1 MKVYALVGKSG
12 TGKSYQAMN
21 VCRSKNIVS
30 IIDDGLLI
38 YNNDVVAGISAKRQP
53 TVVGAIKT
61 ALFSKDE
68 HKADVVK
75 KLNNIKPESVLIIGT
90 SDEMVDKIRVRLE
103 LPEFHEI
110 IYIEDITSEKQ
121 RELARKQRFGQGKHV
136 IPVPSLKLK
145 RHFSGYFVD
154 PLRIFRGWGPGK
166 GGFTE
171 KSVVRPTYSYLGE
184 FKISDKVISDIV
196 ELSAEEINDV
206 TGVLRVLT
214 ENKKSGL
221 RITVLVTMK
230 LESRAVEVA
239 RQLQQSSAQMIE
251 SMTAFNIKQINV
263 EIRGLT

>member
-1 MKVYALVGKSG
+1 MKVYTLVGKSG

-21 VCRSKNIVS
+21 VCRTKSIVG
-30 IIDDGLLI
+30 IIDDGLFI

-61 ALFSKDE
+61 ALFSKED
-68 HKADVVK
+68 HRNDVVK
-75 KLNNIKPESVLIIGT
+75 KLKTIKPESILIIGT
-90 SDEMVDKIRVRLE
+90 SDEMVDRIRLRLE
-103 LPEFHEI
+103 LPDFTEI
-110 IYIEDITSEKQ
+110 IHIEDITTEKE
-121 RELARKQRFGQGKHV
+121 REVAKKQRFGQGKHV
-136 IPVPSLKLK
+136 VPVPSMKLK

-184 FKISDKVISDIV
+184 FKITDKVISDIV
-196 ELSAEEINDV
+196 ELTARDV
-206 TGVLRVLT
+206 KEVASVLRVMT

-221 RITVLVTMK
+221 RITILVNMK
-230 LESRAVEVA
+230 LDSQAVEGA
-239 RQLQQSSAQMIE
+239 KHLQQLSSQVVE

-263 EIRGLT
+263 EIRGLA

>member
-21 VCRSKNIVS
+21 VCRTRNIVG
-30 IIDDGLLI
+30 IIDDGLFI

-61 ALFSKDE
+61 ALISHED
-68 HKADVVK
+68 HKSDVAK
-75 KLNNIKPESVLIIGT
+75 KLKTINPESLLIIGT
-90 SDEMVDKIRVRLE
+90 SDAMVERIRVRLE
-103 LPEFHEI
+103 LPEFTEV
-110 IYIEDITSEKQ
+110 IYIEDITTEKE
-121 RELARKQRFGQGKHV
+121 RDLAKKQRFGQGKHV
-136 IPVPSLKLK
+136 VPVPSMKLK

-154 PLRIFRGWGPGK
+154 SLRIFRGWGPGK

-184 FKISDKVISDIV
+184 FKITDKVISDIV
-196 ELSAEEINDV
+196 ELTALQMKEV
-206 TGVLRVLT
+206 AGVLRVIT

-221 RITVLVTMK
+221 RITILVNMGRD
-230 LESRAVEVA
+230 SYAVQSA
-239 RQLQQSSAQMIE
+239 RLLQIQCAQVVE

-263 EIRGLT
+263 EIRGLA

>member
-21 VCRSKNIVS
+21 VCRTRNIVG
-30 IIDDGLLI
+30 IIDDGLFI
-38 YNNDVVAGISAKRQP
+38 FNNDVVAGISAKRQP

-61 ALFSKDE
+61 ALFSKDDHRNDV
-68 HKADVVK
+68 HKK
-75 KLNNIKPESVLIIGT
+75 IRTINPESLLIIGT
-90 SDEMVDKIRVRLE
+90 SDEMVERIRIRLE
-103 LPEFHEI
+103 LPEFTEVIH
-110 IYIEDITSEKQ
+110 IEDITTEKE
-121 RELARKQRFGQGKHV
+121 RELAKKQRFGQGKHV
-136 IPVPSLKLK
+136 VPVPSMKLK

-184 FKISDKVISDIV
+184 FKITDKVISDIV
-196 ELSAEEINDV
+196 ELTANDMRDV
-206 TGVLRVLT
+206 VEVLRVIT

-221 RITVLVTMK
+221 RITVLVSMR
-230 LESRAVEVA
+230 LESKAVESA
-239 RQLQQSSAQMIE
+239 RLLQLQCAQVVE

-263 EIRGLT
+263 EIRGLA

>member
-21 VCRSKNIVS
+21 VCRTKNIVG
-30 IIDDGLLI
+30 IIDDGLFI

-61 ALFSKDE
+61 ALFSKDDHRNDV
-68 HKADVVK
+68 HKK
-75 KLNNIKPESVLIIGT
+75 IRTIQPESLLIIGT
-90 SDEMVDKIRVRLE
+90 SDEMVERIRLRLE
-103 LPEFHEI
+103 LPDFTEVVH
-110 IYIEDITSEKQ
+110 IEDITTEKE
-121 RELARKQRFGQGKHV
+121 RELAKKQRFGQGKHV
-136 IPVPSLKLK
+136 VPVPSMKLK

-184 FKISDKVISDIV
+184 FKITDKVISDIV
-196 ELSAEEINDV
+196 ELTANDMKDV
-206 TGVLRVLT
+206 VEVLRVIT

-221 RITVLVTMK
+221 RITVLVTMN
-230 LESRAVEVA
+230 LESKAVESA
-239 RQLQQSSAQMIE
+239 RQLQQQCAQIVE

-263 EIRGLT
+263 EIRGLA

>member
-21 VCRSKNIVS
+21 VCRNKNIVS

-53 TVVGAIKT
+53 TVIGAIKT
-61 ALFSKDE
+61 ALFSNDD
-68 HKADVVK
+68 HKGDVVK
-75 KLNNIKPESVLIIGT
+75 KLSNIKPDSTLIIGT
-90 SDEMVDKIRVRLE
+90 SDAMVEKIRLRLE
-103 LPEFHEI
+103 LPDFYEVIH
-110 IYIEDITSEKQ
+110 IEDITTEKE
-121 RELARKQRFGQGKHV
+121 RDLARKQRFVQGKHV
-136 IPVPSLKLK
+136 IPVPSMKLK

-184 FKISDKVISDIV
+184 FKISDKVIADIV
-196 ELSAEEINDV
+196 ELSAADMEDV
-206 TGVLRVLT
+206 ASVLRVIT

-221 RITVLVTMK
+221 RITVLVNMR
-230 LESRAVEVA
+230 LESQAVEA
-239 RQLQQSSAQMIE
+239 AKILQQHCAQMVE

-263 EIRGLT
+263 EIRGLA